1 VCNPSQQRY
10 PVFVLAVV
18 YPPPLIINHLKKL
31 QIMQKLT
38 FEKQAKT
45 IERTHSITGKVL
57 YAEDYV
63 ASNNV
68 PGVNIQLEG
77 CPYNLRVLKGSIKGA
92 GNAATVLGCTV
103 TLTGIMRDY
112 NGKSYFNPK
121 DLTVDKKSGIATIAG
136 AGVAYAG
143 SLD

>member
-1 VCNPSQQRY
+1 
-10 PVFVLAVV
+10 
-18 YPPPLIINHLKKL
+18 
-31 QIMQKLT
+31 MEKLT

-45 IERTHSITGKVL
+45 IERTHSISGKVL

-77 CPYNLRVLKGSIKGA
+77 CPYNLRVLNGSIRGA
-92 GNAATVLGCTV
+92 GNASTVLGCTV

-112 NGKSYFNPK
+112 NGKAYFNPK
-121 DLTVDKKSGIATIAG
+121 DLVVDKKSGIATIAG
-136 AGVAYAG
+136 AGVAFAG

>member
-1 VCNPSQQRY
+1 ME
-10 PVFVLAVV
+10 
-18 YPPPLIINHLKKL
+18 KL
-31 QIMQKLT
+31 S

-45 IERTHSITGKVL
+45 IERTHTITGKVL

-68 PGVNIQLEG
+68 PGVSIQLAG

-92 GNAATVLGCTV
+92 GNAATLMACTV
-103 TLTGIMRDY
+103 TLTGVMRDY

-121 DLTVDKKSGIATIAG
+121 DLTVDKQSKQASMSASKI
-136 AGVAYAG
+136 AYAG
-143 SLD
+143 DFD

>member
-1 VCNPSQQRY
+1 ME
-10 PVFVLAVV
+10 
-18 YPPPLIINHLKKL
+18 KL
-31 QIMQKLT
+31 S

-45 IERTHSITGKVL
+45 IERTHTITGKVL

-63 ASNNV
+63 AANNI
-68 PGVNIQLEG
+68 PGVSIQLEG

-92 GNAATVLGCTV
+92 GNAATLMACTV
-103 TLTGIMRDY
+103 TLTGIMREY

>member
-1 VCNPSQQRY
+1 ME
-10 PVFVLAVV
+10 
-18 YPPPLIINHLKKL
+18 KL
-31 QIMQKLT
+31 S

-45 IERTHSITGKVL
+45 IERTHTITGKVL

-63 ASNNV
+63 AANNI
-68 PGVNIQLEG
+68 PGVSIQLEG

-92 GNAATVLGCTV
+92 GNASTVMGCTV

-112 NGKSYFNPK
+112 NGKQYFNPK